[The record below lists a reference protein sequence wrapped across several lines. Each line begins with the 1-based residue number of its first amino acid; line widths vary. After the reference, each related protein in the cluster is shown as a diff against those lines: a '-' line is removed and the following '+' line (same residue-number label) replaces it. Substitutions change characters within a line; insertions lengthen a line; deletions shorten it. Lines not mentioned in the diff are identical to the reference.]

1 MPSVSFLAWN
11 WRQYSIQLYIILYS
25 VVVFCYVCC
34 LQRDSGIVCYRR
46 SRNPSYR
53 NGNDSLHFD
62 SSWDSCEGCFPFA
75 GYRMVVVS
83 WINVF
88 DVIAILALPET
99 SRKEGISKVLTNH
112 AFWAL
117 CTLYLLEIVAM
128 LLLMFW
134 ETALVWRLYSICQDM
149 NCKKWTS

>member
-1 MPSVSFLAWN
+1 MELKAVQYTAVYYL
-11 WRQYSIQLYIILYS
+11 YSI
-25 VVVFCYVCC
+25 VVFCYVCC
-34 LQRDSGIVCYRR
+34 LQRDGGSVCYRR
-46 SRNPSYR
+46 SRNPGYW
-53 NGNDSLHFD
+53 NGDDSLHFD

-75 GYRMVVVS
+75 GYRMVAVS

-88 DVIAILALPET
+88 DVIATLALPET
-99 SRKEGISKVLTNH
+99 SRKEAVSKVLINH

-117 CTLYLLEIVAM
+117 CTLYLLEIAAM

-134 ETALVWRLYSICQDM
+134 EPALVWRSYSICQDK